1 MTMRHSDVRHSDVK
15 QNDVT
20 QERQRMSE
28 QVRPIR
34 DIAAA
39 RKALGF
45 FKVMAITAGCA
56 LFVLIVIIVING
68 GFGKGGPSA
77 VWSPIH
83 GAIYFVFV
91 LSIANLGFKVGWSLP
106 RMILTMLSG
115 FVPVLPFVV
124 ERRVAREVEGVLATA
139 DAQVALP
146 RD

>member
-1 MTMRHSDVRHSDVK
+1 
-15 QNDVT
+15 
-20 QERQRMSE
+20 MSE
-28 QVRPIR
+28 QVRPDQRVRQIR
-34 DIAAA
+34 DVEAA

-68 GFGKGGPSA
+68 GFGKGGASA

-106 RMILTMLSG
+106 RMILTMLCG
-115 FVPVLPFVV
+115 FVPLLPFIV
-124 ERRVAREVEGVLATA
+124 ERRVAREVEAQLAGSLA
-139 DAQVALP
+139 G
-146 RD
+146 